1 MSRSVHQTRRDL
13 KDVRRWKFGA
23 RAALDV
29 EVWLVEDRLAAKRR
43 YKRRASRHRR
53 LAVSTDGPGAVEA
66 VTEPMAEHLHHPL
79 GEDDI
84 RALLGLLPANVR
96 PGLRAVRRRTGFAR
110 GGHDR
115 RGHRARPA
123 DRPPRVRAGGRHLG
137 ATPPRSLPAECR
149 GPSRPSASRQTT
161 STRTRIAWMRWWG
174 PSAGAMRW
182 RPPAARSHGDA
193 GGRRRCPLRLERTR
207 CHIELGD
214 FSGADVD
221 LDVVAGSGRRLAT
234 AARALR
240 ADSLPRRERWQAA
253 RAEATDA
260 LNAGPPLWPSALLM
274 AVAWEAA
281 ARLGEAGAAPV
292 PTEAHVRTLRLH
304 GRAAWVDRMVE
315 LGERGAAFDP
325 ACAAI
330 RPDRPRVGRQ
340 RALTGVRRPPP
351 SWEDGPVTSS
361 AAAGRSSPGCCCSP
375 PVRSPAAWPRRRRG

>member
-1 MSRSVHQTRRDL
+1 MCAAGSSAPA
-13 KDVRRWKFGA
+13 RRWTWRSGWSRTGWPRSAATRGGRPAIAAWPFPRTVPAQSRRSPSRWPSTCTTPSA
-23 RAALDV
+23 RTTSVRCWACCRPTSVPGCEPCAGGPALR
-29 EVWLVEDRLAAKRR
+29 EEDMIAE
-43 YKRRASRHRR
+43 
-53 LAVSTDGPGAVEA
+53 D
-66 VTEPMAEHLHHPL
+66 TEPDPL
-79 GEDDI
+79 TGRHGYEREGGIWAPRLRGRFRPSAVD
-84 RALLGLLPANVR
+84 RAGP
-96 PGLRAVRRRTGFAR
+96 P
-110 GGHDR
+110 
-115 RGHRARPA
+115 HRAR
-123 DRPPRVRAGGRHLG
+123 RPRRARGSRGCAGGGRALG
-137 ATPPRSLPAECR
+137 RCGGGRRPR
-149 GPSRPSASRQTT
+149 
-161 STRTRIAWMRWWG
+161 
-174 PSAGAMRW
+174 
-182 RPPAARSHGDA
+182 ARHGDA